1 MYRTYIVGTQPY
13 KKLFAFQ
20 ASLTYIQQAKLQIII
35 YFQMYYKKSNYVGSL
50 GTCCIKSNT
59 AQHLPQLLVSFPSS
73 NIIGTQFNASVTN
86 NKVEDTPFPHLLIFF
101 QLQLMAYVTYSHDLN
116 KVAIQKMNIAL
127 HFIKNNLL
135 ESITFVVPV
144 ICNSVESK
152 QKQVSWSF
160 YLSNLEICILPII
173 HTNLRKDSYL
183 VHISPV
189 FKNKLLTKVD
199 A

>member
-1 MYRTYIVGTQPY
+1 MLYCPKCWQGPSAPETGKSERIASCLAILQIAYIMYYNVCNYLQLC

-35 YFQMYYKKSNYVGSL
+35 YFQMYYKKSNYVGSV

-101 QLQLMAYVTYSHDLN
+101 QLQLMAHVT
-116 KVAIQKMNIAL
+116 
-127 HFIKNNLL
+127 
-135 ESITFVVPV
+135 P
-144 ICNSVESK
+144 
-152 QKQVSWSF
+152 
-160 YLSNLEICILPII
+160 
-173 HTNLRKDSYL
+173 
-183 VHISPV
+183 
-189 FKNKLLTKVD
+189 
-199 A
+199 